1 MANYTRERSR
11 YGGIVGSMMIHS
23 TPGLGFGNDPN
34 SAVFK
39 EKLPAGYLRCN
50 GDVLQARDFPA
61 LAAVLG
67 VGSGSRFGKDN
78 VTLREENLET
88 GDPGEFILPDLGS
101 KVIIGGAGTGT
112 YQNVFID
119 RGIEEARPTTRV
131 GPQVEV
137 ISNFGDRIETFY
149 NGNMK
154 VIGQASLPMIGNPRY
169 NLDRSTSEETL
180 SINNFQG
187 HLHQANQKYTNFNAQ
202 HEVLTLARAGKDG
215 GNRPASSGHGM
226 ERGTTREWE
235 GDSIHKHN
243 IQRPEEYRHNFTYSF
258 PDVDIDMSG
267 VSAYVSVDVED
278 YEKIDQLMTPFIL
291 VEYIIKF

>member
-11 YGGIVGSMMIHS
+11 FGGIVGSMMIHS

-50 GDVLQARDFPA
+50 GDKIQARDFPA

-67 VGSGSRFGKDN
+67 VGSGSRFVKDN
-78 VTLREENLET
+78 VTLREANLET

-112 YQNVFID
+112 YQNATID
-119 RGIEEARPTTRV
+119 RGIDEARPTTRV

-137 ISNFGDRIETFY
+137 ISNFGNRIETFY
-149 NGNMK
+149 DGNMT
-154 VIGQASLPMIGNPRY
+154 VIGQATLPMIGNPRY
-169 NLDRSTSEETL
+169 SLDKSTSIESL

-187 HLHQANQKYTNFNAQ
+187 HLHTSNQKYTNFNAQ
-202 HEVLTLARAGKDG
+202 HEVSSIGGKDG
-215 GNRPASSGHGM
+215 GNRPASSGHGI
-226 ERGTTREWE
+226 EKGTTREWE
-235 GDSIHKHN
+235 GDSDHKHN
-243 IQRPEEYRHNFTYSF
+243 IEPPDEYRHNFTYSF
-258 PDVDIDMSG
+258 PDVNIDMSG
-267 VSAYVSVDVED
+267 VSAYVDVDVED
-278 YEKIDQLMTPFIL
+278 YEKLDQLMTPFIL